1 MCDFS
6 TSAIPRFSQSSKELF
21 PLPKRRGRETNRVG
35 GHPQTPNTRRSTFNY
50 TADYPCMAIPHFSVK
65 NGSRSKGKSAASHF
79 IYLVRE
85 GRYQKTHSDIE
96 YTRHENYPDWAQKNP
111 IAFWN
116 AADLYERLNGRT
128 YTECEVALPRELNK
142 SDRIELLEDFLEEV
156 FHTRFPYTAVIHNPI
171 ALDGKPNPHAHIMF
185 SERAFDGIDRPPETF
200 FSRANKKHPEKGGA
214 AKDRDW
220 NKRAKIAELRSSWEL
235 LTNEFLQR
243 AGKRERVDLRSL
255 KAQGVD
261 RPPEPKLGMAQTAL
275 YRKGMITDTAQEVM
289 QIRLLASK
297 HKELAQ
303 IRLELGRAKN
313 AQYKEKQKE
322 KTVEITAS
330 EVLKMVKKAKRNL
343 YDKIE
348 RNEKSQYELGGF
360 KSRGT
365 QVIRFHR
372 TSDPF
377 VEKRR
382 EGLVSRHTKYENDLK
397 EIKQY
402 EKELSAVGDLTL
414 QVRQKGNWTEKKS
427 LVHPTEFNRQVEQAQ
442 KRDYEQS
449 LEQGRGLHRIL
460 SREKE

>member
-1 MCDFS
+1 M
-6 TSAIPRFSQSSKELF
+6 
-21 PLPKRRGRETNRVG
+21 
-35 GHPQTPNTRRSTFNY
+35 
-50 TADYPCMAIPHFSVK
+50 
-65 NGSRSKGKSAASHF
+65 
-79 IYLVRE
+79 
-85 GRYQKTHSDIE
+85 
-96 YTRHENYPDWAQKNP
+96 
-111 IAFWN
+111 
-116 AADLYERLNGRT
+116 
-128 YTECEVALPRELNK
+128 
-142 SDRIELLEDFLEEV
+142 
-156 FHTRFPYTAVIHNPI
+156 IHNPI

-185 SERAFDGIDRPPETF
+185 SERAFDGIERPPETF

-235 LTNEFLQR
+235 LTNDSLER

-255 KAQGVD
+255 KKQGVD

-289 QIRLLASK
+289 QIRVLASK
-297 HKELAQ
+297 HQERAQ
-303 IRLELGRAKN
+303 VRRELGRAKI
-313 AQYKEKQKE
+313 AQNKEKQQE
-322 KTVEITAS
+322 RTVQVSATEI
-330 EVLKMVKKAKRNL
+330 LRLVKKCKKDL

-348 RNEKSQYELGGF
+348 RIEKSQYELGGF

-365 QVIRFHR
+365 QVIRFHN

-382 EGLVSRHTKYENDLK
+382 EALVSRHSKYENDLK

-414 QVRQKGNWTEKKS
+414 EVRQKGNWTEKKS
-427 LVHPTEFNRQVEQAQ
+427 LAHPTEFNREVERAQ
-442 KRDYEQS
+442 KRDYEKS
-449 LEQGRGLHRIL
+449 LEQDKVLHRIL